1 MKGLFN
7 TEAVKHMQYRTR
19 TYKYDSDTIDVET
32 ELENMIAKIA
42 ELFPI
47 NEWTKNNE
55 SFYTRV
61 IKECASL
68 ADCIKLNKKEKF
80 FIVLV
85 LGVITI
91 FSIVIKY
98 YSMHL

>member
-1 MKGLFN
+1 MICIDCFLLCD
-7 TEAVKHMQYRTR
+7 YI
-19 TYKYDSDTIDVET
+19 YKKRSKT
-32 ELENMIAKIA
+32 
-42 ELFPI
+42 
-47 NEWTKNNE
+47 
-55 SFYTRV
+55 
-61 IKECASL
+61 
-68 ADCIKLNKKEKF
+68 KLNKKEKF